1 MTDAAATPRF
11 FVHAFGCQMNRHDA
25 EVLAGHLAD
34 GGWQEATRPEEADAV
49 LYFTCSVREHAEAR
63 VWSHLGTWRK
73 KREEGR
79 LRALGVVGCMAE
91 RLGAAIRKRCPY
103 VDIVAGPGRLPE
115 VPELLDRVLDGG
127 GPVVATGRPPD
138 AELGCFDPARA
149 RRPNAFQAYL
159 AVMRGCNGGCTYC
172 VVPRVR
178 GPERSVP
185 PEDVERAARRLVEQG
200 AVEITLLGQN
210 VDRYGLSLEPK
221 TTLAELLRRLAAVPG
236 LARLR
241 FVTSHPHDITEELLR
256 AVADHANVMPYLHV
270 PAQSGSDRVLRA
282 MRRGYTRAQYTEVV
296 ELARRIVPGVEIVSD
311 FIVGFPGETA
321 ADFEDTLSLVRE
333 TRFQRTFIFTYSP
346 RPGTPAARLA
356 DDVPP
361 EVKKERHRVLSDLQ
375 LSISREKNRALVGSV
390 VEVLAEGPSRTDPE
404 RFTGRTPTGRIAA
417 FRADA
422 DPTGRVVTVR
432 VEDATALVLLGR
444 IAP

>member
-1 MTDAAATPRF
+1 
-11 FVHAFGCQMNRHDA
+11 MNRHDA
-25 EVLAGHLAD
+25 EVLAGHLAA
-34 GGWQEATRPEEADAV
+34 GGWAEAASPEEADAV

-91 RLGAAIRKRCPY
+91 RLGERIRKRCPH
-103 VDIVAGPGRLPE
+103 VDIVAGPGRLAE
-115 VPELLDRVLDGG
+115 VPELLDRVVAGDGPALANG
-127 GPVVATGRPPD
+127 EPPD
-138 AELGCFDPARA
+138 AERGCLDPARA

-185 PEDVERAARRLVEQG
+185 PEDVERAAQSLIEQG

-210 VDRYGLSLEPK
+210 IDRYGLTLEPNS
-221 TTLAELLRRLAAVPG
+221 TLAELMRRLAALPG

-241 FVTSHPHDITEELLR
+241 FVTSHPRDITDDLLR

-270 PAQSGSDRVLRA
+270 PAQSGSDRVLAA
-282 MRRGYTRAQYTEVV
+282 MRRDHTRARYAEVV
-296 ELARRIVPGVEIVSD
+296 ELARRIVPGVEIASD

-321 ADFEDTLSLVRE
+321 SDFEDTLSLVRE
-333 TRFQRTFIFTYSP
+333 ARFQNAFIFKYSP
-346 RPGTPAARLA
+346 RPGTSAARLA
-356 DDVPP
+356 DDVPA
-361 EVKKERHRVLSDLQ
+361 EVKKERHRILSELQ
-375 LSISREKNRALVGSV
+375 LSISREKNSALVGSE
-390 VEVLAEGPSRTDPE
+390 VEVLAEGPSRTDPA
-404 RFTGRTPTGRIAA
+404 RFTGRTPTARIAA

-422 DPTGRVVTVR
+422 DPTGRIVTVR

-444 IAP
+444 IAS

>member
-1 MTDAAATPRF
+1 LATPRF
-11 FVHAFGCQMNRHDA
+11 YVFPFGCQMNRHDA
-25 EVLAGHLAD
+25 EVLAGHLVA
-34 GGWQEATRPEEADAV
+34 GGWGEAASPEEADAV

-91 RLGAAIRKRCPY
+91 RLGERIRKRWPH
-103 VDIVAGPGRLPE
+103 VDIVAGPGRLAE
-115 VPELLDRVLDGG
+115 VPELLDRVLAGDGS
-127 GPVVATGRPPD
+127 VVATGEPPD
-138 AELGCFDPARA
+138 AERGCLDPARA

-178 GPERSVP
+178 GRERSVP

-210 VDRYGLSLEPK
+210 VDRYGRTLSPA
-221 TTLAELLRRLAAVPG
+221 TTLAELLRRLAPVPG

-241 FVTSHPHDITEELLR
+241 FVTSHPHDITEDLLR

-270 PAQSGSDRVLRA
+270 PAQSGSDRTLAA
-282 MRRGYTRAQYTEVV
+282 MRRGYTRARYTGLV
-296 ELARRIVPGVEIVSD
+296 ELARRIVPGVELVSD
-311 FIVGFPGETA
+311 FIVGFPGETN

-333 TRFQRTFIFTYSP
+333 ARFQRAFIFTYSP

-361 EVKKERHRVLSDLQ
+361 EVKKERHRMLSELQ
-375 LSISREKNRALVGSV
+375 LSISREKNRALVGSE
-390 VEVLAEGPSRTDPE
+390 VEVLAEGPSRTDPA
-404 RFTGRTPTGRIAA
+404 RFTGRTPTSRIAA
-417 FRADA
+417 FHSGS
-422 DPTGRVVTVR
+422 DPTGRIVTVR
-432 VEDATALVLLGR
+432 VEDATALVLLGEGVG
-444 IAP
+444 